1 VFRNA
6 GRHTVALVDLIW
18 QQTNLWYRVGLIVG
32 SQLRGEWAYG
42 GMGQVVTVHNHCNK
56 ILFLLNT
63 TRAMYDLEKSF
74 SILIFMSRDVL
85 EVMALPSVSP
95 PPPDALLSSN
105 PLSAFTLSPA
115 ATIRPTTATPL
126 ATTAPSL
133 RRQFRP
139 SLCLLSLADS
149 SLVASQRRSDGKTS
163 HIHPSPML
171 IPC

>member
-18 QQTNLWYRVGLIVG
+18 QQTDLWYRVGLIVG

-63 TRAMYDLEKSF
+63 TRAMHDLEKSF

-95 PPPDALLSSN
+95 PPSRCSPLLQPPVGVHSEPSSHHPAHN
-105 PLSAFTLSPA
+105 SHPFGYDSPLPTASVSPIPLS
-115 ATIRPTTATPL
+115 PL
-126 ATTAPSL
+126 A
-133 RRQFRP
+133 R
-139 SLCLLSLADS
+139 
-149 SLVASQRRSDGKTS
+149 
-163 HIHPSPML
+163 
-171 IPC
+171 